1 MGCRTQLDSPH
12 YMQTSL
18 AGAITLGFRPGRF
31 YRDAKLTGLNLLTTY
46 STRCVARCAYCG
58 MSRDRE
64 KVREKTFIRVA
75 WPKYSVDEI
84 VAAVNRGNHGME
96 RVCIGMITHK
106 NAFDDALAAVKKFK
120 QETSMLISVLVAP
133 TLMETGMLQLFRD
146 AGADRCGIA
155 VDCATPELF
164 RELRGKGIGGPHEW
178 DWYWEA
184 VEEAC
189 QVFGKGNA
197 GVHLIVG
204 LGETEK
210 EMVHTMQRVHDLGAF
225 THLFS
230 FFPEAGSP
238 LGDREQPPLGQYR
251 RIQLARYLIDN
262 DYAGEEQM
270 SFNDKGQLMGFGL
283 EKREL
288 ARIINEGTAFMT
300 SGCPDSKGRVACNR
314 PYGNERPSQAIR
326 NFPFPPLPHDL
337 MEIREQLKQ
346 Y

>member
-1 MGCRTQLDSPH
+1 MGCPTHDSPH

-18 AGAITLGFRPGRF
+18 AGAITLGFRPGLF
-31 YRDAKLTGLNLLTTY
+31 YRDARLKGLNLLTTY
-46 STRCVARCAYCG
+46 AAGCMARCAYCG
-58 MSRDRE
+58 MSRNRE
-64 KVREKTFIRVA
+64 RVRERTFIRVP
-75 WPKYSVDEI
+75 WPKYSLEEI
-84 VAAVNRGNHGME
+84 IAAVNRGQHGLE

-106 NAFDDALAAVKKFK
+106 NAFADALAAVKKFK
-120 QETSMLISVLVAP
+120 QETSLLISVLAAP
-133 TLMETGMLQLFRD
+133 TLMKPGMLQLLRD

-164 RELRGKGIGGPHEW
+164 RELRGKGIGGPHDW
-178 DWYWEA
+178 DRYWEA

-189 QVFGKGNA
+189 QVFGEGKA

-210 EMVHTMQRVHDLGAF
+210 EMVRTMQRVHDLGAF

-238 LGDREQPPLGQYR
+238 LGEREQPPLGQYR
-251 RIQLARYLIDN
+251 RLQLARYLIDN
-262 DYAGEEQM
+262 GYAREEQM
-270 SFNDKGQLMGFGL
+270 TFNAKSQLVDFGL
-283 EKREL
+283 APGEL
-288 ARIINEGTAFMT
+288 DRIINEGTAFMT

-314 PYGNERPSQAIR
+314 PYGNERPSEAIR
-326 NFPFPPLPHDL
+326 NFPFPPEPDDL
-337 MEIREQLKQ
+337 REIREQLRQ